1 MTWPCYWTPGS
12 SAIVR
17 ATVDAKT
24 PERSLC
30 SPPRGTG
37 QTAGV
42 SFVPAHLRLV
52 RRYSAS
58 SSDIRPPSNCAK
70 RFALTSVGSR
80 IAVRGLHQAGPIHQT
95 SDGLVFAS
103 QAALHVV
110 QMVGHVI

>member
-1 MTWPCYWTPGS
+1 
-12 SAIVR
+12 
-17 ATVDAKT
+17 
-24 PERSLC
+24 
-30 SPPRGTG
+30 
-37 QTAGV
+37 
-42 SFVPAHLRLV
+42 LRLV

-80 IAVRGLHQAGPIHQT
+80 IAVRSLHQAGLIHQT
-95 SDGLVFAS
+95 SDGFVFAS